1 MGIRA
6 DKWLGGAVLL
16 LPAVLSGGLLMASG
30 EIPNGIRLFGLALPG
45 CAFLWLAARKR
56 GMWKGVAAV
65 WWLVFFL
72 HTVALSSTQFMLG
85 SSIDAYFIVRAASNT
100 HTQEILELVRQHWE
114 LFALAV
120 VGVAAAWLACLHLA
134 ARYGGYWQVKGWAAK
149 IICALLALL
158 AVAAYAMKPNRIWF
172 PPLYWA
178 EYARKVDNMRQEA
191 QLHTD
196 WQQNWRQE
204 AAGVAWPQDLP
215 SKQTHVLVI
224 DESLTALNMQVC
236 GYPRPTTPEMAKR
249 ADSLAVFCRAYSP
262 YPTTVE
268 SVKAALTGGDA
279 GQVPASA
286 VMARAQA
293 AGFKVFWLS
302 NQDDLYL
309 SSLFSTL
316 ADVSVL
322 NNKRSGRSSSA
333 LDEELL
339 PHFQTALADPA
350 QKKLIILHFIGAHPN
365 YAARYPASAA
375 RFPNDTAGAQAVARQ
390 LADAGAGMMVRQ
402 RRDEYDNAVA
412 YQDALF
418 GRLFDR
424 MQADSAEVR
433 SLVWLSD
440 HGNEVGHER
449 DYAGHSPNTEAGY
462 RVPLVLWRSP
472 ALFEAGVR
480 QDAAVDTS
488 LLDVNL
494 LYLMG
499 LDQAYGVP
507 AQQLWTKPE
516 YRFEPVG
523 AWPYWQQAQ

>member
-1 MGIRA
+1 MRR
-6 DKWLGGAVLL
+6 LGGLWLL
-16 LPAVLSGGLLMASG
+16 LPAFLTGALPALAGDVPDGARLLALS
-30 EIPNGIRLFGLALPG
+30 LPG
-45 CAFLWLAARKR
+45 CWLLWQSAHRRAWLPLA
-56 GMWKGVAAV
+56 GL
-65 WWLVFFL
+65 WWLVFFA
-72 HTVALSSTQFMLG
+72 HAAALSATQYFLS
-85 SSIDAYFIVRAASNT
+85 SSIDAYFIVQAIANT
-100 HTQEILELVRQHWE
+100 HRQEVAEWARQHSW
-114 LFALAV
+114 
-120 VGVAAAWLACLHLA
+120 
-134 ARYGGYWQVKGWAAK
+134 
-149 IICALLALL
+149 LL
-158 AVAAYAMKPNRIWF
+158 AVAVSAVLVVWLVCMAGGLRFAAAWRPRGRLVQVFCLFLLLLVAAAYAVKPNRALF
-172 PPLYWA
+172 PPLYWQKYA
-178 EYARKVDNMRQEA
+178 EKVAIIRSEARQYA
-191 QLHTD
+191 D
-196 WQQNWRQE
+196 WRGQWRQE
-204 AAGVAWPQDLP
+204 AAGVALPQDLP
-215 SKQTHVLVI
+215 KKQTHVLVI

-249 ADSLAVFCRAYSP
+249 AGSLAVFCRAYSP
-262 YPTTVE
+262 YPSTVD
-268 SVKAALTGGDA
+268 SVKAMLTNGVP
-279 GQVPASA
+279 GQVPVAGLLE
-286 VMARAQA
+286 RAGA

-302 NQDDLYL
+302 NQDDLLL
-309 SSLFSTL
+309 SALFAEG

-424 MQADSAEVR
+424 LQADSAEVR

-480 QDAAVDTS
+480 QEAAVDTS
-488 LLDVNL
+488 LLDINL

-516 YRFEPVG
+516 YRFEAVG
-523 AWPYWQQAQ
+523 AWPYWQQAK